1 MDDLRKVSPFI
12 YTNFNLIFS
21 SLRPQPRVRQLPA
34 AEAPL
39 VAAQLPGPGGR
50 GGGGGAGGGA
60 GGGGPAQDHQWSGV
74 QEGRLALAS
83 MCNVHDSN

>member
-1 MDDLRKVSPFI
+1 MTSVKTVFYLDT
-12 YTNFNLIFS
+12 YFNEIFS

-34 AEAPL
+34 AEAAL

-83 MCNVHDSN
+83 MCNVHDSS